1 MDQPRVLFGRNIVP
15 HHILNYAEQVYDI
28 IAAEIATGRWK
39 VDDRLPGVIN
49 LAKELGFGTKTI
61 QTAYDRLKADGYV
74 RTLGYRGTYVRS
86 TCPRSGKKRGKI
98 GILLAPAQAADP
110 AIVGHKD
117 LISRAARQRNMTAEV
132 IIIPPDLNPEDA
144 NRRGLLFGTDCE
156 GVVSLTPIRLSGRQD
171 EGRLPM
177 VFLVAP
183 YESCTPRV
191 SADVRDACHEL
202 TCRVIGAGHKN
213 IVFSEDSSGANSR
226 LSAMCLEGFLEAM
239 REHGLPVD
247 RKWIETSRKMENSR
261 TSSVARHLRSIM
273 AVERRKRPT
282 AVVAGSTDRAIAL
295 AHVARTEKIDV
306 PEDLSIVTAG
316 GNESCGHEITGMLPN
331 FHRMVDS
338 CFGILEQQQSSG
350 RSDYTGVMLQMDF
363 VPGQTLRIISP
374 TGSPRSGGRVSRR
387 EGSFR

>member
-1 MDQPRVLFGRNIVP
+1 MSQNRVLFGKNIVP
-15 HHILNYAEQVYDI
+15 HHMLNFAEQVYDI
-28 IAAEIATGRWK
+28 LVGEIELGRWK

-61 QTAYDRLKADGYV
+61 QTVYDRLKADGYV

-86 TCPRSGKKRGKI
+86 TCLRSGKKRQKI
-98 GILLAPAQAADP
+98 GILLAAAQAADP
-110 AIVGHKD
+110 AVVGHKN
-117 LISRAARQRNMTAEV
+117 LISQAARQRNMTAEV
-132 IIIPPDLNPEDA
+132 KVIPPDFNPEDA

-156 GVVSLTPIRLSGRQD
+156 GVVSLTPIRLPRRQD
-171 EGRLPM
+171 EDRLPM
-177 VFLVAP
+177 VFLAAP
-183 YESCTPRV
+183 SESCTPRV

-202 TCRVIGAGHKN
+202 TCLVIRAGHKN

-239 REHGLPVD
+239 QEHGLPVD
-247 RKWIETSRKMENSR
+247 RKRIETSRKIENSR

-273 AVERRKRPT
+273 TVERRKRPT

-295 AHVARTEKIDV
+295 AGIARTEKIDV
-306 PEDLSIVTAG
+306 PRDLSIVTVG
-316 GNESCGHEITGMLPN
+316 GDESCGHEITGMLPD

-338 CFGILEQQQSSG
+338 CFVMLERQRSSG
-350 RSDYTGVMLQMDF
+350 RCDYTGVMLRMHF

-374 TGSPRSGGRVSRR
+374 TGSPRSGVRVSSR